1 MFKTARKL
9 NMILALIL
17 LAIGLAGLAY
27 YNFFTKPQILKQID
41 SFDKCVKAGF
51 DVTGVNPKSCK
62 TTDGRIF
69 KSALIPNKQAL
80 FKGEVVCL
88 PHKDKGEFQT
98 LECAYGLK
106 TEDGKYYAISDPE
119 AKYVTAFSTSEKVL
133 VEGSLAAPSVDSK
146 YDIVGV
152 ISVSSMKGQDE

>member
-17 LAIGLAGLAY
+17 LAIGLGGLVY

-41 SFDKCVKAGF
+41 NFEKCVKAGF
-51 DVTGVNPKSCK
+51 SVSGSNPKTCK

-69 KSALIPNKQAL
+69 KSALVPNNDVS
-80 FKGEVVCL
+80 FKGEIVCL
-88 PHKDKGEFQT
+88 PHKNKGDFQT

-106 TEDGKYYAISDPE
+106 TADGKYYGISDPE
-119 AKYVTAFSTSEKVL
+119 AKYITTFSTSEKVL
-133 VEGSLAAPSVDSK
+133 VEGSLTAPPTDSK

-152 ISVSSMKGQDE
+152 ISVLSMKGQNE